1 MNSINKNA
9 SSAVQFSE
17 TAEVSNLLILTATGA
32 SLLWSF
38 ADVNVLFALFPE
50 ITLIEN
56 YGFVDS
62 FTDLQIERLIVELNE

>member
-17 TAEVSNLLILTATGA
+17 TAEGSNLLIFTATGA

>member
-1 MNSINKNA
+1 MLHQR
-9 SSAVQFSE
+9 SSFQKQQKVQTCSYSQQQ
-17 TAEVSNLLILTATGA
+17 VRVYYDHLL
-32 SLLWSF
+32 
-38 ADVNVLFALFPE
+38 NVLFALFPE